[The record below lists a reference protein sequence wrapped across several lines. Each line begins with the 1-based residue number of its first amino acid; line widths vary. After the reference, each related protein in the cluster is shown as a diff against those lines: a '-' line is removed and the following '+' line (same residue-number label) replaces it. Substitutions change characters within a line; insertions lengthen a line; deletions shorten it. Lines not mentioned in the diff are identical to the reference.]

1 VGVMIISHEHKF
13 IFLKTKKTAGTAIEA
28 ALSELCGP
36 LDVITPYREESEQD
50 RKGRPPQNYRI
61 EHPRKPKRPLWR
73 KLLGRPERYYHPSM
87 GYYEH
92 IPAWRVRDY
101 VGEEMWRSYFKFAFD
116 RNPWDRQVSWYLYKT
131 KSKRARPSFERF
143 MQDRRRAFVTNYA
156 QYTIDGA
163 LAVDFVCRYE
173 RLEEDLNAALAKAGV
188 PGCGVKVPHTNVTPN
203 KHSGRDYRSYYSPD
217 TRELVADWYKP
228 EITLLGYG
236 F

>member
-1 VGVMIISHEHKF
+1 MILSHEHKF